1 MNERY
6 ARERLAETC
15 RMLYD
20 RKLTVSAGGNM
31 SVRLNG
37 GEILITPSGRN
48 KGMLT
53 PDDMVKLS
61 LDGKVLSEGKPSI
74 EHRFHLALYRMNADT
89 GAVVHCHPLRCTA
102 LAVSGRQVRCNI
114 TPEGVLLLGEVPT
127 VPYFTPGS
135 EELVEAVAK
144 AGKARAMLMAK
155 HGALTQGRTLEEA
168 FDRMEELE
176 FQAALQLLAGD
187 VEDLPDDEI
196 ARLGAMRWPYS

>member
-6 ARERLAETC
+6 ARERLAATC
-15 RMLYD
+15 RLLYD

-31 SVRLNG
+31 SVRLND

-61 LDGKVLSEGKPSI
+61 LDGNVLSEGRPSI
-74 EHRFHLALYRMNADT
+74 EHRFHLALYRMNEDT
-89 GAVVHCHPLRCTA
+89 GAVVHCHPLHCTA
-102 LAVSGRQVRCNI
+102 LAVSGRPIRCGI

-135 EELVEAVAK
+135 EELVDAVAAAGRSK
-144 AGKARAMLMAK
+144 AILMAK
-155 HGALTQGRTLEEA
+155 HGALTQGKTLEEA

-176 FQAALQLLAGD
+176 FQAALQLLTGD
-187 VEDLPDDEI
+187 VEDLPADEV
-196 ARLGAMRWPYS
+196 RKLEAMR